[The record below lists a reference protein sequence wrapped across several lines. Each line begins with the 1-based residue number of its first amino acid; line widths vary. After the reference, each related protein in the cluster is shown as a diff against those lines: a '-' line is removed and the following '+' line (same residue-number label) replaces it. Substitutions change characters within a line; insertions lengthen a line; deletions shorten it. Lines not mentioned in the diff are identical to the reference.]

1 MWPENTTPFVTNG
14 DTNVGYSVGCCH
26 LILPV
31 LISIAVIVPF
41 RTPFAMETNTGTV
54 FPSVPLTKK
63 SHTA

>member
-14 DTNVGYSVGCCH
+14 EVGYSVGCCH

-31 LISIAVIVPF
+31 FISIAVIVPF
-41 RTPFAMETNTGTV
+41 RTPFATETNTDTV
-54 FPSVPLTKK
+54 FPSVPLTK